1 MESTKNLTEKKN
13 YEEKKGKIAVPLCIE
28 KCGTKQLSIVIEK
41 MKPILLFH
49 YSFIP
54 LFKARY
60 LKRFCLLKRE
70 SAISERRTEF
80 HTLMIINSMEI

>member
-1 MESTKNLTEKKN
+1 MESTKNLTENKTAR
-13 YEEKKGKIAVPLCIE
+13 EKEGKIALPLCIE
-28 KCGTKQLSIVIEK
+28 KYGTKQLSIYIEK

-60 LKRFCLLKRE
+60 LQRFCLLKRE

-80 HTLMIINSMEI
+80 HTLMINDSMEI